1 MKIAFFVGEFPL
13 LSESFIL
20 NQLTG
25 LIEREHEVFIY
36 SLYGKPINLT
46 KIHPNVKKY
55 QLIER
60 TYYSP
65 KIPKN
70 YLLRLLTGIGLFLAN
85 FPKSPL
91 MLLQLINIFKY
102 GKQAASLNL
111 LYQAIPLI
119 GQAASYDIIHCQFG
133 TYGISGL
140 VFRQMGL
147 IKGKIV
153 TTFRGKDISRDIKKY
168 GDNLYEQLFQ
178 EGEYFLTNCEFFR
191 QRVLKLGCDEN
202 QIVVHGSGIDCK
214 KFTFTPRKLTPGEHI
229 KIATIGR
236 LTEKKGIS
244 YCIEAISQ
252 LIKDYPNLEYNI
264 IGDGNLK
271 ADLEQ
276 LIKKLNLQSNVKLLG
291 SKQQQEI
298 IDILNQ
304 SHLFIATS
312 ITAKD
317 GDQEG
322 PINTLKEAMAMG
334 LPVISTW
341 HGGIPELV
349 EDGVSGFLV
358 NERDS
363 EAIAQR
369 LLYLIEHPETWT
381 QMGQAG
387 RRRVEEKYNM
397 ELLND
402 ELVKIYQHLL

>member
-25 LIEREHEVFIY
+25 LIDRGHEVFIY
-36 SLYGKPINLT
+36 SLYGKPSNLS
-46 KIHPNVKKY
+46 KLHPNVEKY

-60 TYYSP
+60 TYYCP

-70 YLLRLLTGIGLFLAN
+70 YLLRLLKGIGLVLAN

-133 TYGISGL
+133 TYGLSGR
-140 VFRQMGL
+140 VFRQLGL
-147 IKGKIV
+147 IQGKIV

-178 EGEYFLTNCEFFR
+178 EGEYFFTNCEFFR

-202 QIVVHGSGIDCK
+202 KIVVHGSGIDCN
-214 KFTFTPRKLTPGEHI
+214 KFSFTPRNLAAGEHI

-236 LTEKKGIS
+236 LTEKKGIK
-244 YCIEAISQ
+244 YCIEAIAQ
-252 LIKDYPNLEYNI
+252 VVKDYPHLEYNI

-271 ADLEQ
+271 EDLEQ
-276 LIKKLNLQSNVKLLG
+276 LIENLNLQSVVKLLG
-291 SKQQQEI
+291 SKQQKEI

-317 GDQEG
+317 GDQDA
-322 PINTLKEAMAMG
+322 PVNTLKEAMAMG

-358 NERDS
+358 GEGDS
-363 EAIAQR
+363 EAIAQS
-369 LLYLIEHPETWT
+369 LLYLIEHPENWT
-381 QMGQAG
+381 QMGHAG
-387 RRRVEEKYNM
+387 RTRVEKKYNM
-397 ELLND
+397 QHLND